1 MMRGQNTS
9 FFSLTAMLIL
19 LGVFPVIFFFSA
31 SSYFRSM
38 ARQTDTWKCSCG
50 AIETLTHPRA
60 DTLATGLLVLGG
72 AWMMWIVLRTLLT
85 ITRQIQQTSPMRSRV
100 IRRTRVNTTWQETID
115 WPTPFAM
122 TIGLFQPTIVLS
134 RATEEVLAP
143 AELAAVLAHEQ
154 HHARRYDPL
163 LTMMVSVVAQVY
175 GFLPAVRKLVERW
188 TMLREVTADQAA
200 TNGYTDRR
208 GLAGAL
214 LKMSVSGVEAVPAFS
229 PNLIRIDTL
238 LHPETALPSIAWK
251 FWLVGAALV
260 IVIMSIGLQAGT
272 AWATEPTSQVIRQC
286 HEIHQM
292 CQRLEVQSL
301 LLYTPRGYSIYGL

>member
-1 MMRGQNTS
+1 
-9 FFSLTAMLIL
+9 
-19 LGVFPVIFFFSA
+19 
-31 SSYFRSM
+31 M
-38 ARQTDTWKCSCG
+38 ARQTDTWECSCG
-50 AIETLTHPRA
+50 AIEMIAHPRA
-60 DTLATGLLVLGG
+60 DTLATGLLMLGG
-72 AWMMWIVLRTLLT
+72 AWMLWVIFRATLT
-85 ITRQIQQTSPMRSRV
+85 IARQARQVSPMRARV
-100 IRRTRVNTTWQETID
+100 IRRTRVNAIWQETID

-122 TIGLFQPTIVLS
+122 TIGLFRPTIVLS
-134 RATEEVLAP
+134 RATEEVLTS
-143 AELAAVLAHEQ
+143 AELSAVVAHEQ

-200 TNGYTDRR
+200 TKGYTDRR

-238 LHPETALPSIAWK
+238 LHPEAALPSMAWK
-251 FWLVGAALV
+251 FWVAG
-260 IVIMSIGLQAGT
+260 IVLAMVLMIIGLQAGT
-272 AWATEPTSQVIRQC
+272 AWATEPTQQIIRQC

-292 CQRLEVQSL
+292 CQRLEAQSL